1 MISYFHLSCCRL
13 TGVRKTNFLLPSQM
27 WLAIRRRHTAT
38 ILSTKPTST
47 LTVENVYSYTFIT
60 SNKKRKSS
68 RIATLAL
75 LFEWCRSN
83 FKTYSIVPFQC
94 HCCWHVSDT
103 MRSYNF
109 FFLFKF
115 YFLVLFFFF
124 YWPRLKKKKS
134 LSAGVCWRCA
144 TTLDGTRDAF
154 TSARERKT
162 ECEKRMKCDQQA
174 VYGENREV

>member
-109 FFLFKF
+109 FF
-115 YFLVLFFFF
+115 FLNFIFLYYFFF
-124 YWPRLKKKKS
+124 LLTTVEKKKTSICWRVLEVCDHIGWYKRCIHVCS
-134 LSAGVCWRCA
+134 RKENRMRKTDEMRSAGGLWR
-144 TTLDGTRDAF
+144 
-154 TSARERKT
+154 K
-162 ECEKRMKCDQQA
+162 
-174 VYGENREV
+174 